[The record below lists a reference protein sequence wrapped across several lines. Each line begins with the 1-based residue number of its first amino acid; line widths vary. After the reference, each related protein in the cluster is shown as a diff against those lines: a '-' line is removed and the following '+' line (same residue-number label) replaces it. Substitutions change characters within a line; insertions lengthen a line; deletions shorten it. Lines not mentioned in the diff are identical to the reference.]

1 MALMDNFWL
10 FMLSLLAMTPGGG
23 SAFHTDL
30 LAVVLSDSYLQAQQ
44 VDTKPES
51 LLAVVKRSPSSPR
64 ELATQ
69 LVAIRWFGENAD
81 QLGDKRPAVSEA
93 LQGLAKGPPGFAR
106 DYALFALA
114 RLDGKTPPALHIM
127 PKDSTRSQAF
137 EWFPDD
143 VSFVAALDL
152 RAAPGQK
159 EADAETVLAVNRIR
173 NKFLTVIPGNAL
185 PGIHGIVSDL
195 GNVRVDRV
203 AFGYSPDPT
212 GQRRDRLFVRITG
225 QGDAKHV
232 AEFIKSKGQQANLEE
247 RKGPNG
253 VAMRVLTQP
262 RMPIFAFIGD
272 TDLVIC
278 GYEDDNAN
286 HAEVFDQFLSVLSG
300 KRGSAAKGPYA
311 QVLKTATED
320 ARAVLVG
327 SLPEELRKELA
338 RSPLGV
344 APLSLFADLSHAK
357 SGGGVE
363 VRVRA
368 SFDNEADAKKGAEGA
383 KATLKQLA
391 DGLAALPFK
400 LKPETVATLQ
410 KALGEAQISVEG
422 ASASGS
428 VRLSPTTLKA
438 VGELIEAASA
448 DRP

>member
-30 LAVVLSDSYLQAQQ
+30 LAVVLSDGYLQAQQ
-44 VDTKPES
+44 VETKPES
-51 LLAVVKRSPSSPR
+51 LLAVVKRSPRSPR

-69 LVAIRWFGENAD
+69 LVAIRWYGENPD
-81 QLGDKRPAVSEA
+81 KLGDHRQAVHEV

-114 RLDGKTPPALHIM
+114 RLEGKTPPALHIM
-127 PKDSTRSQAF
+127 PKESTRSQAF

-143 VSFVAALDL
+143 VTFVAALDL

-159 EADAETVLAVNRIR
+159 EADVETVAAVNRIR
-173 NKFLTVIPGNAL
+173 NKFLTVIPGNAQ
-185 PGIHGIVSDL
+185 PGIHGIVNEL
-195 GNVRVDRV
+195 GNVRIDRV

-212 GQRRDRLFVRITG
+212 GQRRSRIFVRITG
-225 QGDAKHV
+225 QGDAKLV
-232 AEFIKSKGQQANLEE
+232 AEFIKSKGQQANLEV

-253 VAMRVLTQP
+253 VAMYVLTQP

-272 TDLVIC
+272 ADLIIC

-286 HAEVFDQFLSVLSG
+286 HAEVFDQVLAVLSG

-311 QVLKTATED
+311 PVLKTATED

-327 SLPEELRKELA
+327 SLPDELRRELA

-357 SGGGVE
+357 SGSGVDI
-363 VRVRA
+363 RVRA
-368 SFDNEADAKKGAEGA
+368 SFDNETDAKKGSEGA

-391 DGLAALPFK
+391 GGLGTLPFK
-400 LKPETVATLQ
+400 LNPETVATLQ

-422 ASASGS
+422 SNASGS
-428 VRLSPTTLKA
+428 ARLTSTTLKA
-438 VGELIEAASA
+438 LGELIEAASA